1 MSQYLREYN
10 TEAAA
15 FVRWMRSFIAEG
27 GVCPENVDEFERRS
41 QEWQLRLEGILYKA
55 FAGGE
60 LTEKTYRENVEVLDV
75 SAGHI
80 RDTIGAVRSLVRQ

>member
-10 TEAAA
+10 AEAAA
-15 FVRWMRSFIAEG
+15 FVRWMRGFIAEG

-41 QEWQLRLEGILYKA
+41 QDWQLRLEGILYNA

-60 LTEKTYRENVEVLDV
+60 LPETTYRENVQMLDS

-80 RDTIGAVRSLVRQ
+80 RDTIGAVRSLARQ